1 MEKGRESDSGG
12 ARAGEV
18 EGQVPR
24 LLFRRSAG
32 GGSRLL
38 MPVNYYLSPF
48 SLYNHCGRFFQ
59 SLAKLAGIR
68 SHTCET
74 DMQASLG
81 VCHCRD
87 GEGQTLY
94 NKKHSPPQ
102 DGKTRGGGSLC
113 LFYSIFLATEFSLSR
128 LFILWK
134 PSMVENGIMVLLV
147 DPRVGIVFWDKILP
161 LDGLPR
167 EGQSF
172 SPGMLTI
179 MGWKKCKQC
188 KDRSN
193 CLR

>member
-1 MEKGRESDSGG
+1 MEKGRESGSGG
-12 ARAGEV
+12 ARPGEV

-32 GGSRLL
+32 GGSRRL
-38 MPVNYYLSPF
+38 MPGNYYLSPF

-94 NKKHSPPQ
+94 NKKYSPPQ

-113 LFYSIFLATEFSLSR
+113 LFYSIFLATELSLSPVHSLKIIR
-128 LFILWK
+128 GW
-134 PSMVENGIMVLLV
+134 E
-147 DPRVGIVFWDKILP
+147 WDYGP
-161 LDGLPR
+161 PCW
-167 EGQSF
+167 
-172 SPGMLTI
+172 SPG
-179 MGWKKCKQC
+179 WH
-188 KDRSN
+188 RF
-193 CLR
+193 LR